1 MQRILQLI
9 SRTEE
14 VPSYFHRSK
23 VKRIILDPLQ
33 KRLKLKL
40 LLEDNYVLEA
50 KNTLDEI
57 QKRKTDLVQKVKLSL
72 EEIKQ
77 PKSKKPRFQL
87 GSHAQQVICSFWSAL
102 SREDK
107 RGL

>member
-1 MQRILQLI
+1 
-9 SRTEE
+9 
-14 VPSYFHRSK
+14 
-23 VKRIILDPLQ
+23 
-33 KRLKLKL
+33 LKL

-102 SREDK
+102 SWEDK